1 MDALVS
7 VMALFFGQT
16 AMSSSSYQEL
26 KLPEKGFE
34 YMAGSAGRPSPR
46 TILLLLLLGLV
57 GGGARLS
64 SLRVLGVKIR
74 EGEEVLSL
82 VAYHV
87 L

>member
-46 TILLLLLLGLV
+46 TILLLLGLV